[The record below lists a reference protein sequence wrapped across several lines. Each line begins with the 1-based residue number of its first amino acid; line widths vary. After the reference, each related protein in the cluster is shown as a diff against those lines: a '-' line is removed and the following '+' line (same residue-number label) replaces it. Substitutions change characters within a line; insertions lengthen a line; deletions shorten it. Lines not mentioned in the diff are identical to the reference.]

1 VKIYKTIS
9 CTKYFQIT
17 SDYILVIKIYFRE
30 NMSPKPQVLSN
41 VELIVLE
48 TILEMES
55 ISGYDLNRLIE
66 ERQFRE
72 WAEIGTTSIYLALK
86 KLEKKEFVSW
96 VLDKKKSGKGPP
108 ARKFSITN
116 KGKKVLTNEILHSLS
131 QTDERDKR
139 FDIAFY
145 GIGFLPRVIVVL
157 AIEKRIEYLVLK
169 FERLEDISNL
179 KINEGLP
186 LHKKNIIDHRM
197 VLISNE
203 IEFMNRLLEQL
214 RNREIEI

>member
-1 VKIYKTIS
+1 
-9 CTKYFQIT
+9 
-17 SDYILVIKIYFRE
+17 
-30 NMSPKPQVLSN
+30 MAPKPQVLSN

-66 ERQFRE
+66 ERQIRD

-96 VLDKKKSGKGPP
+96 VLDKKKTGKGPP
-108 ARKFSITN
+108 SRKFSITD
-116 KGKKVLTNEILHSLS
+116 KGKKILSDEILYSLS
-131 QTDERDKR
+131 KTGERDKR

-145 GIGFLPRVIVVL
+145 GIGFLPRVVVVL

-169 FERLEDISNL
+169 FENIENISNL
-179 KINEGLP
+179 KINQGLP
-186 LHKKNIIDHRM
+186 LHKKSIIDHRM

-203 IEFMNRLLEQL
+203 IEYLNRLLEQL